1 MSRGARP
8 RSWPKSDLGLIGKVF
23 LITIETAR
31 IVTVPKLVA
40 PRSPDSGS
48 SRRRRSPLRR
58 SSKVSTNHRFTS
70 PTVGVAKHHAARV
83 VVHLDQADVEPTPD
97 ASSKPVTFSSAPQR
111 SELDAGCRRVTWF

>member
-1 MSRGARP
+1 M
-8 RSWPKSDLGLIGKVF
+8 F

-58 SSKVSTNHRFTS
+58 SSKVSANHSFTS
-70 PTVGVAKHHAARV
+70 PTVGVAKRHAARV

-97 ASSKPVTFSSAPQR
+97 KFETRDLFERTATLRARRWVPQ
-111 SELDAGCRRVTWF
+111 SDVVLS